1 MYDIHSH
8 LLPNIPGDDGARSH
22 DMAYR
27 MAKQSLNAGFR
38 HVLATSH
45 FISGEP
51 FGKREDL
58 IISARAI
65 SKFLQSKGMDLQI
78 TPAHEAYLMPE
89 LIHHIKKGEVI
100 LIANRY
106 LLLELPMT
114 GWMPETFSLITDL
127 HELGLKVII
136 AHPER
141 CAAITEKPELAV
153 ELIDTG
159 AYLQLNLGS
168 LKHPK
173 SSAGKTARKLLKY
186 KMYHF
191 IGSDAHNDTTRSPQ
205 VGEALE
211 ILKSLTSQDYFE
223 HLSALNPERA
233 FKGFEVDNSFDETWT
248 TFDVPG
254 MTSAVLLK
262 ESFWKRLE
270 AWRFARR

>member
-8 LLPNIPGDDGARSH
+8 LLPNVPGDDGARSH

-27 MAKQSLNAGFR
+27 MARQSLNSGFN

-45 FISGEP
+45 FIAGEP

-58 IISARAI
+58 ILSARAI
-65 SKFLQSKGMDLQI
+65 SKFLQSKGMELQLV
-78 TPAHEAYLMPE
+78 PAHEAYLMPE
-89 LIHHIKKGEVI
+89 LIQHIKKGEVI

-106 LLLELPMT
+106 LLLELPMS
-114 GWMPETFSLITDL
+114 GWMPETFSLIAEL

-141 CAAITEKPELAV
+141 CAAITEKPDLAV
-153 ELIDTG
+153 ELIDSG
-159 AYLQLNLGS
+159 AYLQLNLSS
-168 LKHPK
+168 LKNPH
-173 SSAGKTARKLLKY
+173 SSTGKTARKLLKY

-205 VGEALE
+205 MGETLE
-211 ILKSLTSQDYFE
+211 ILKSLTSHTYFE
-223 HLSALNPERA
+223 RVSKLNPESA
-233 FKGFEVDNSFDETWT
+233 FKGFDVDNSFDETWM
-248 TFDVPG
+248 TFDTPK
-254 MTSAVLLK
+254 TAASVLLK
-262 ESFWKRLE
+262 EIFWKRLE